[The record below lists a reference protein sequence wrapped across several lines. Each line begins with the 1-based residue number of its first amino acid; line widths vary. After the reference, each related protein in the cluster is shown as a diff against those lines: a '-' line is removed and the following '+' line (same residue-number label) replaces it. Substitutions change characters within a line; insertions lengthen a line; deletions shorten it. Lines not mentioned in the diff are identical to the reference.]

1 MTDRTSSFDLPYH
14 NLILTGFLGVGKT
27 AVARHISAR
36 LGTDFFDV
44 DDTIELR
51 ELMSISKIREQYG
64 DARLKK
70 LEYELCREAALK
82 RRSIIVVPGAAFLD
96 ERIYDLLNETGVIVV
111 LTCELGEAL
120 RRLHLASE
128 QRYRDPDGRGRM
140 LSRIRREAKVVQDER
155 LIQLD
160 TTHLSIQEEGDL
172 LTELW
177 FEGKTSHPMFRR
189 GPGEG
194 IRPPKNQMIRYREF
208 ISPTTPSRTLDT

>member
-1 MTDRTSSFDLPYH
+1 MADRKTSFDLPYH

-27 AVARHISAR
+27 TVARYISQKFN
-36 LGTDFFDV
+36 TDYFDV
-44 DDTIELR
+44 DDNIVLR

-82 RRSIIVVPGAAFLD
+82 RRSIIVVPGAALLD
-96 ERIYDLLNETGVIVV
+96 ERVYDLLNETGLIVV

-120 RRLHLASE
+120 RRLHLANE
-128 QRYRDPDGRGRM
+128 QRYRDPDGRGRL
-140 LSRIRREAKVVQDER
+140 LSRIRRESQVVQDDR

-177 FEGKTSHPMFRR
+177 FEGKTNHPMFRR
-189 GPGEG
+189 GPGDG
-194 IRPPKNQMIRYREF
+194 IRPPKNQLIRYREF
-208 ISPTTPSRTLDT
+208 ISPTTPSRTLDD